1 MTSVS
6 FTAKGQATRT
16 MIQGSPKIARSVQ
29 LSCVG
34 DWGQANWHK
43 IMSWITQEFC
53 ERCGPQSRTC
63 IWSVRG
69 GGMDSITMVDSG
81 EAQIAITTPAAI
93 LATALNGTGFFA
105 DQAPMPGLRG
115 LAVIPQNDRLVLGLD
130 PSLGC
135 KTFADIRAK
144 KPKMK
149 FAIGPDGDSQIGW
162 LAHRY
167 LEAHDISVND
177 IREWGGEVVF
187 ANRPEECLLPCHDIS
202 QGFTAVLQEAL
213 TTPWWGELVD
223 GERKFIPIPGE
234 PEALDK
240 MTPSGISPRPLPP
253 GWWKNQPDELPAID
267 FSDFVVFCRE
277 DLPDDVAHLLAWIM
291 TETKIVLERQFH
303 SFPGDRSPVG
313 WPMDP
318 KKMAKTTIPLHPG
331 AERYYRENGYL

>member
-1 MTSVS
+1 
-6 FTAKGQATRT
+6 
-16 MIQGSPKIARSVQ
+16 MIQGSPTIARNIL

-43 IMSWITQEFC
+43 IMAWITQEFC
-53 ERCGPQSRTC
+53 ERCGPESRTC

-69 GGMDSITMVDSG
+69 GGMDSMTMVHSG

-93 LATALNGTGFFA
+93 LATSLKGTGFFTG
-105 DQAPMPGLRG
+105 QPPMPGLRG

-135 KTFADIRAK
+135 KTFADIREK

-149 FAIGPDGDSQIGW
+149 IAMGPDTGDSQIGY

-167 LEAHDISVND
+167 LEAHGVPVKDILA
-177 IREWGGEVVF
+177 WGGEVVF
-187 ANRPEECLLPCHDIS
+187 ANRPEECLLPCHDLT

-213 TTPWWGELVD
+213 TTPWWGDLVD
-223 GERKFIPIPGE
+223 GPRKFIPIPGE
-234 PEALDK
+234 LEALNN
-240 MTPSGISPRPLPP
+240 MAETGLSPRPLPG
-253 GWWKNQPDELPAID
+253 GWWKNQPEELPAID

-277 DLPDDVAHLLAWIM
+277 DLPDDMAYLLAWIM
-291 TETKIVLERQFH
+291 SETKIVLERQFYL
-303 SFPGDRSPVG
+303 FPGDRSPVG

-318 KKMAKTTIPLHPG
+318 RKMAKTTVPLHPG
-331 AERYYRENGYL
+331 AERFYREKGYL